1 MRYPGFVNEPLP
13 GSEVRRLAKA
23 IVVTG
28 TVSYSDHALSEMAK
42 DKLTKANVESVL
54 RSGSAG
60 EGEWENGSWRY
71 QMWTPGIVV
80 VIVFR
85 SATALVI
92 VTAWRKRR

>member
-1 MRYPGFVNEPLP
+1 MNEPLT
-13 GSEVRRLAKA
+13 GAEVRRLAKA

-54 RSGSAG
+54 RSVG
-60 EGEWENGSWRY
+60 EGEWENGSWGY

-80 VIVFR
+80 VIAF
-85 SATALVI
+85 
-92 VTAWRKRR
+92 

>member
-1 MRYPGFVNEPLP
+1 VDEPLHA
-13 GSEVRRLAKA
+13 SEVKRLAKA
-23 IVVTG
+23 IVVAG
-28 TVSYSDHALSEMAK
+28 TVIYSGHALREMAK

-71 QMWTPGIVV
+71 QMWTPSVVV

-85 SATALVI
+85 STTALVI